1 MNCMMI
7 DGKGFMT
14 TVNKLSLL
22 LLCVFALSSCRYV
35 TGESGIFRD
44 RSNRYTD
51 ALVLPPMQIPDDLDS
66 YTIDQLYVIP
76 ELAADGRSAF
86 EEIPLPKAL
95 ETRRSEGVVIQ
106 ALGNKRWIV
115 IDATPSQVWPL
126 IRDYWTGLQIY
137 LDYENPS
144 SGIMET
150 AWVEVDNDEETRHKY
165 RVKIEPGL
173 HSGNSEIYVT
183 HYQNLRS
190 DPIPVII
197 TWPEVS
203 NSLELEKEVGDSIS
217 QYLADRNDIYQAS
230 SSSLLAGS
238 IEAESKANI
247 IADAQGK
254 SVLQIKTDYNRAW
267 VIVRQALE
275 SASIDITDSN
285 RDQSFY
291 NVRFSGIV
299 NDDDKPGFVG
309 RLFGRGKGTPAAEEL
324 NYAVRLLEENNAIT
338 VTTEILETSD
348 SNAVDAKTAELLQA
362 ILENLS

>member
-1 MNCMMI
+1 MMKI
-7 DGKGFMT
+7 DGNFHMSSLVKI
-14 TVNKLSLL
+14 TVLLACVLS
-22 LLCVFALSSCRYV
+22 VSGCRYI
-35 TGESGIFRD
+35 TGDSGLLRD
-44 RSNRYTD
+44 RSNKYTD
-51 ALVLPPMQIPDDLDS
+51 AQILPPMQIPDDLDS

-76 ELAADGRSAF
+76 EDADNDRGLF

-95 ETRRSEGVVIQ
+95 ETRRGEGVVIQ

-115 IDATPSQVWPL
+115 IEAAPSQVWPL

-150 AWVEVDNDEETRHKY
+150 AWVEVDNDETKRHKY
-165 RVKIEPGL
+165 RITIEPGL
-173 HSGNSEIYVT
+173 RSGSSEIYVT
-183 HYQNLRS
+183 HYENERT

-197 TWPEVS
+197 PWPDVS
-203 NSLELEKEVGDSIS
+203 NSLDLEKEVGDSIS

-238 IEAESKANI
+238 IEAASKANI
-247 IADAQGK
+247 VADAEGNNT
-254 SVLQIKTDYNRAW
+254 LQIRTDYNRAW

-275 SASIDITDSN
+275 KASIDITDSN

-299 NDDDKPGFVG
+299 EEEDKPGFVG
-309 RLFGRGKGTPAAEEL
+309 RLFRRGNKPADLEEL
-324 NYAVRLLEENNAIT
+324 SYAIRLLEDNNVIT
-338 VTTEILETSD
+338 VTTEVLD
-348 SNAVDAKTAELLQA
+348 SSESSTGEAKNAELLEA

>member
-1 MNCMMI
+1 MMKS
-7 DGKGFMT
+7 DGSLPMRP
-14 TVNKLSLL
+14 TVKIALL
-22 LLCVFALSSCRYV
+22 LVSMLPISGCRYI
-35 TGESGIFRD
+35 TGDTGILRD
-44 RSNRYTD
+44 RSSSYTD
-51 ALVLPPMQIPDDLDS
+51 ALILPPMQIPNELDS

-76 ELAADGRSAF
+76 ELVADGRSAF
-86 EEIPLPKAL
+86 EDIPLPKAL

-144 SGIMET
+144 SGIMDT
-150 AWVEVDNDEETRHKY
+150 AWVEVDNDETKRHKY

-173 HSGNSEIYVT
+173 HAGNSEIYVT
-183 HYQNLRS
+183 HYQNERT
-190 DPIPVII
+190 DEIPIII
-197 TWPEVS
+197 PWPEVS
-203 NSLELEKEVGDSIS
+203 DSLDLEKEVGDSIS

-238 IEAESKANI
+238 IEAESKASLVAN
-247 IADAQGK
+247 AQGATT
-254 SVLQIKTDYNRAW
+254 LQIRTDYNRAW
-267 VIVRQALE
+267 VIVRTALE
-275 SASIDITDSN
+275 NASIEITDSN

-299 NDDDKPGFVG
+299 DEEDKPGFVG
-309 RLFGRGKGTPAAEEL
+309 RLFRRGNNAQSSGEL
-324 NYAVRLLEENNAIT
+324 SYAIRLLEENNVIS
-338 VTTEILETSD
+338 VSTEILESSD
-348 SNAVDAKTAELLQA
+348 SSGADDKAAELLQA

>member
-1 MNCMMI
+1 MMKI
-7 DGKGFMT
+7 DGNLPMSTAVKI
-14 TVNKLSLL
+14 SLL
-22 LLCVFALSSCRYV
+22 LASMLSVSGCRYV
-35 TGESGIFRD
+35 TGDTGFFRD
-44 RSNRYTD
+44 RAGRYTD
-51 ALVLPPMQIPDDLDS
+51 AMILPPMQIPAELDS

-76 ELAADGRSAF
+76 ELVADGRSAF
-86 EEIPLPKAL
+86 EDIPLPKAL

-115 IDATPSQVWPL
+115 IDATPGQVWPL

-150 AWVEVDNDEETRHKY
+150 AWVEVDNDEIKRHKY
-165 RVKIEPGL
+165 RVTIEPGL
-173 HSGNSEIYVT
+173 HSGNSEVYVT
-183 HYQNLRS
+183 HYENERT
-190 DPIPVII
+190 DEIPIII
-197 TWPEVS
+197 PWPEVS
-203 NSLELEKEVGDSIS
+203 DSLDLEKEVGDSIS

-238 IEAESKANI
+238 IEAASKASI
-247 IADAQGK
+247 IADAQGAT
-254 SVLQIKTDYNRAW
+254 SLQLRTDYNRAW

-275 SASIDITDSN
+275 NASIDITDSN

-299 NDDDKPGFVG
+299 EQEDKPGFVG
-309 RLFGRGKGTPAAEEL
+309 RLFRRGGNADSDEEL
-324 NYAVRLLEENNAIT
+324 SYAIRLLEENNVIN
-338 VTTEILETSD
+338 VTTEILESSANSGTD
-348 SNAVDAKTAELLQA
+348 GKGAELLQA